1 MFLLLDKLCSQIQTL
16 IEVHYKNGKE
26 IISLKDERLHL
37 YFVPS
42 TSICNLPFVGK
53 LREN

>member
-1 MFLLLDKLCSQIQTL
+1 M
-16 IEVHYKNGKE
+16 E
-26 IISLKDERLHL
+26 IVQFYTNKQLHL
-37 YFVPS
+37 YFIPS